1 MPNICVVRHIFS
13 FQRTNLRFIQSYLH
27 ALILNFFHS
36 RQLSF
41 RSSLQPIAYPPAVHN
56 NRSNEQRRATSF
68 TKYYRA
74 IAQNAQDQ
82 GAQVTRNE
90 ACIQVRR
97 SDERRRATRRLGIL
111 RNRSGFSYLGVLIL
125 VAVMS
130 ITMIG
135 TGRYWSTIVKRELEA
150 ELLYRGDRIRQAIA
164 SYYNNP
170 PGGQNKTYPR
180 QFSDLLKDPRYPGVK
195 RHLRKWYTDPMN
207 RGKDWV
213 YILDASQRL
222 KGVHSAHEGKPLKT
236 GNFLKDYSEFEQA
249 QTYADWTFVFVPKQ

>member
-1 MPNICVVRHIFS
+1 MKTFYHEGHEALEEKALSHIPAERFCLMAKAKAPKPRGVRRPS
-13 FQRTNLRFIQSYLH
+13 VR
-27 ALILNFFHS
+27 
-36 RQLSF
+36 
-41 RSSLQPIAYPPAVHN
+41 
-56 NRSNEQRRATSF
+56 RSNEQRRATP
-68 TKYYRA
+68 
-74 IAQNAQDQ
+74 
-82 GAQVTRNE
+82 
-90 ACIQVRR
+90 
-97 SDERRRATRRLGIL
+97 RLAL
-111 RNRSGFSYLGVLIL
+111 WRNRSGFSYLGVLIL

-130 ITMIG
+130 ISLIG

-150 ELLYRGDRIRQAIA
+150 ELLYRGDRIREAIA

-222 KGVHSAHEGKPLKT
+222 KGVHSAHEGTPLKT
-236 GNFLKDYSEFEQA
+236 GNFPKDYSEFEQA

>member
-1 MPNICVVRHIFS
+1 MALNPYYSLFTRILQSIDLKPAADKSMEPTSVRH
-13 FQRTNLRFIQSYLH
+13 
-27 ALILNFFHS
+27 
-36 RQLSF
+36 
-41 RSSLQPIAYPPAVHN
+41 
-56 NRSNEQRRATSF
+56 SNEQSRAAPLTQ
-68 TKYYRA
+68 YYPA
-74 IAQNAQDQ
+74 IAQNTQGQDVQ
-82 GAQVTRNE
+82 AWRS
-90 ACIQVRR
+90 AAYIRVRR
-97 SDERRRATRRLGIL
+97 NDDIRHTTPRLGIL

-130 ITMIG
+130 ISLIG

-150 ELLYRGDRIRQAIA
+150 ELLYRGDRIREAIA

-180 QFSDLLKDPRYPGVK
+180 QFSDLLKDPRYPSVK

-222 KGVHSAHEGKPLKT
+222 KGVHSAHQGTPLKI
-236 GNFLKDYSEFEQA
+236 GNFPKEYGKFERA
-249 QTYADWTFVFVPKQ
+249 QTYEDWTFVFVPKQ

>member
-1 MPNICVVRHIFS
+1 MLHHNAIFFGNRASAIKAHKRGVR
-13 FQRTNLRFIQSYLH
+13 RTSVRRSNDMGRTPPFFEHQSERLREKAKVKAHKTRGARRTSV
-27 ALILNFFHS
+27 
-36 RQLSF
+36 R
-41 RSSLQPIAYPPAVHN
+41 
-56 NRSNEQRRATSF
+56 RSNE
-68 TKYYRA
+68 
-74 IAQNAQDQ
+74 
-82 GAQVTRNE
+82 
-90 ACIQVRR
+90 RR
-97 SDERRRATRRLGIL
+97 SATPRLAFS

-130 ITMIG
+130 ISLIG

-150 ELLYRGDRIRQAIA
+150 ELLYRGDRIREAIA

-222 KGVHSAHEGKPLKT
+222 KGVHSAHEGTPMKT
-236 GNFLKDYSEFEQA
+236 GHFPKEYGEFEQA